1 MISNNNLNNLFLR
14 IIFCIF
20 PFLLISGSFFPDL
33 FITLTALY
41 FLTYC
46 FFCLN
51 FSFFKHKLVVFFLI
65 FYFYININSY
75 FAYLSSMSFQT
86 TLPYIRMILFS
97 IFFAYILEKIL
108 NLKKIIFYSFLF
120 SYIILFFDSLIQIKT
135 GQNLLGYPIVNGRV
149 ASLFRDKLIMGSY
162 VARTLPILLAIC
174 YLENFKYNNFLK
186 IFCIIIA
193 GALVFFSAERVS
205 LFYYIATVIVYL
217 VLLPNKK
224 KIIFNFS
231 LVFFFFLILI
241 FFKPSSTDRLYKHT
255 LAQINQNN
263 KYLFSERHE
272 MHFLTAYEMFLDK
285 KFLGHGIKSFR
296 YLCDNPRYT
305 VKEIIIDNNKKFSPI
320 DGYVYF
326 VNTDAGKEKN
336 YYVIFL
342 TEFQKQ
348 EFEKIVDS
356 IRNIQTDKSN
366 FMLDENKFKL
376 FLVNNSIF
384 YNELIYKVLYQK
396 VKSASLVK
404 QGDYIYSYAEY
415 ENGCNTHPHSL
426 HLQILSE
433 LGILGYIFLFSFF
446 IYLIIL
452 FMKNLINLNFN
463 KKKNVPK
470 NKSLYCVFIVLA
482 LILSLFPVLPSGNI
496 FNNWILSMFY
506 FKLAF
511 LLHYLYFYKKL

>member
-14 IIFCIF
+14 IIFYTF
-20 PFLLISGSFFPDL
+20 PFLLISGPFLPDL
-33 FITLTALY
+33 FITFTALY
-41 FLTYC
+41 FLTCC
-46 FFCLN
+46 FFYLN

-65 FYFYININSY
+65 FYLYININSY
-75 FAYLSSMSFQT
+75 FAYLPSMSFQT
-86 TLPYIRMILFS
+86 TLPYIRMIIFS
-97 IFFAYILEKIL
+97 IFLAYILEKVL
-108 NLKKIIFYSFLF
+108 NLKKIIFYSFLL

-174 YLENFKYNNFLK
+174 YLEKFKYNYFLK
-186 IFCIIIA
+186 IFCIFLA

-217 VLLPNKK
+217 FLLTNKK
-224 KIIFNFS
+224 QIIFNFG
-231 LVFFFFLILI
+231 LVFFLFLILI
-241 FFKPSSTDRLYKHT
+241 FFKPSSTERLYKHT

-272 MHFLTAYEMFLDK
+272 MHFLTAYKMFLDK

-320 DGYVYF
+320 NGYVYF
-326 VNTDAGKEKN
+326 INTDASKEKN

-342 TEFQKQ
+342 TEFEKQ
-348 EFEKIVDS
+348 EFEKIADS
-356 IRNIQTDKSN
+356 IRDIQTNKSD
-366 FMLDENKFKL
+366 FKLDEKKFRL
-376 FLVNNSIF
+376 FLSNNSIL
-384 YNELIYKVLYQK
+384 YNGPYKVLYQK
-396 VKSASLVK
+396 VKSASPVK
-404 QGDYIYSYAEY
+404 QGDFIYSYAEY

-446 IYLIIL
+446 IYLIIIFL
-452 FMKNLINLNFN
+452 KNLINLNFN
-463 KKKNVPK
+463 KKKNVSK
-470 NKSLYCVFIVLA
+470 NESLYCVFIVLA

-506 FKLAF
+506 FKLGF
-511 LLHYLYFYKKL
+511 LFHYLYFYKKL